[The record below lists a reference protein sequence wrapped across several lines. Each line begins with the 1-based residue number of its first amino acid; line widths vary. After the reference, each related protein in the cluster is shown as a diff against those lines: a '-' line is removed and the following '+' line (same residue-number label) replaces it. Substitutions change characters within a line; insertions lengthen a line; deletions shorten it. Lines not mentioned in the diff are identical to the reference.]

1 MEQERKMD
9 NKKMLY
15 KISPAENS
23 RESVISILDRH
34 PEVEFVSFVGVDVW
48 GYSTDEKIPVRM
60 FIKDF
65 DQMMKNGVQ
74 TDGSSVMLPK
84 IADLNNAKVDII
96 PDRDVNWYVDYNYGN
111 IDEETELP
119 VGTLRIPSLLV
130 HNETLEVGSRV
141 ILKKAISQFKK
152 ELMQLISDNSYIYP
166 YLGIDSADDIAEFE
180 LTSATEL
187 EFWVKTPDDIADR
200 EQLATSQTLKE
211 QYWKRTVGPV
221 RTALERALTILDYYG
236 FEVEMGHKEVGGVK
250 AKLVGTGSFDHV
262 MEQLEID
269 WKYAEALQAADNE
282 AQVKNVVKDVFRYY
296 GLDVTFQ
303 AKPIEQAAGNGE
315 HTHLGVAA
323 KLKDGRKINLFTS
336 LDKNQFMTPIGYGA
350 LMGLLKNYEIINP
363 FVSSTNDALNR
374 LKPGFEAPVCIV
386 TSLGHDPE
394 TPSRNRTVLA
404 GLVREL
410 GNPYSTRF
418 ELRSPNPKS
427 NTYLVIATAY
437 MAMLDG
443 IRAVLEEGKTP
454 SELEKEISKEYGEE
468 GFYLEKDRIY
478 RSEKN
483 VFDEYTPAERNKLF
497 GRAPE
502 TVWENIMAL
511 ETNPGKL
518 AVLYRGNVFNDLTI
532 ASYKEAMIDMWETE
546 LSVRIIH
553 EYQDIVRECVR
564 IKGEDET
571 DLDVENWRRV
581 SDLKAYLMKDSIR
594 KKSLFTRTRN
604 ALIEKDYPLA
614 SMLQVEMHAKVEELI
629 EKYSEYKK
637 NIF

>member
-1 MEQERKMD
+1 
-9 NKKMLY
+9 
-15 KISPAENS
+15 
-23 RESVISILDRH
+23 
-34 PEVEFVSFVGVDVW
+34 
-48 GYSTDEKIPVRM
+48 
-60 FIKDF
+60 
-65 DQMMKNGVQ
+65 
-74 TDGSSVMLPK
+74 
-84 IADLNNAKVDII
+84 
-96 PDRDVNWYVDYNYGN
+96 
-111 IDEETELP
+111 
-119 VGTLRIPSLLV
+119 
-130 HNETLEVGSRV
+130 
-141 ILKKAISQFKK
+141 
-152 ELMQLISDNSYIYP
+152 
-166 YLGIDSADDIAEFE
+166 
-180 LTSATEL
+180 
-187 EFWVKTPDDIADR
+187 
-200 EQLATSQTLKE
+200 
-211 QYWKRTVGPV
+211 YWKRTVGPV
-221 RTALERALTILDYYG
+221 RTALEKALKVLDYYG

-282 AQVKNVVKDVFRYY
+282 AQVKNIVKDIFRYN

-303 AKPIEQAAGNGE
+303 AKPIELAAGNGE

-323 KLKDGRKINLFTS
+323 NLKDGRKINLFTS
-336 LDKNQFMTPIGYGA
+336 LDKDQFMTPIGYGG
-350 LMGLLKNYEIINP
+350 LMGLLKNYEIVNP
-363 FVSSTNDALNR
+363 FISSTNDALNR

-386 TSLGHDPE
+386 TSLGHDPS

-443 IRAVLEEGKTP
+443 IRAVLEAKKTP
-454 SELEKEISKEYGEE
+454 AELEKEISKEYGEE
-468 GFYLEKDRIY
+468 GFYLERDRVY

-502 TVWENIMAL
+502 TVWENISAL
-511 ETNPGKL
+511 DANPEKL
-518 AVLYRGNVFNDLTI
+518 KVLYRGDVFNDLTI
-532 ASYKEAMIDMWETE
+532 ASYKEAMIDMWQTE

-553 EYQDIVRECVR
+553 EYQDIAKECVK
-564 IKGEDET
+564 IEGEEET
-571 DLDVENWRRV
+571 DLDAANWKEVR
-581 SDLKAYLMKDSIR
+581 DLKAYLMKDSIE
-594 KKSLFTRTRN
+594 KKSLSTRIRK
-604 ALIEKDYPLA
+604 ALTDKDYPLA
-614 SMLQVEMHAKVEELI
+614 SLLQVEMHNKIEELI

>member
-1 MEQERKMD
+1 MD
-9 NKKMLY
+9 SKKMLY
-15 KISPAENS
+15 KISPEDNGKD
-23 RESVISILDRH
+23 SVRSILEKH
-34 PEVEFVSFVGVDVW
+34 PEVEFVSLVGVDVW
-48 GYSTDEKIPVRM
+48 GYSTDEKIPVKL
-60 FIKDF
+60 FIEDF

-84 IADLNNAKVDII
+84 IAELNNAKVDII
-96 PDRDVNWYVDYNYGN
+96 PDKDVNWYVDYNYGN
-111 IDEETELP
+111 ISEETGLP

-141 ILKKAISQFKK
+141 ILKKAIKEFKK
-152 ELMQLISDNSYIYP
+152 ELVQLISDNDYICT
-166 YLGIDSADDIAEFE
+166 YLGINSADDIEE
-180 LTSATEL
+180 IVLTSATEL

-221 RTALERALTILDYYG
+221 RTALEKALKVLDCYG

-282 AQVKNVVKDVFRYY
+282 AQVKNIVKDIFRYN

-303 AKPIEQAAGNGE
+303 AKPIELAAGNGE

-323 KLKDGRKINLFTS
+323 NLKDGRKINLFTS
-336 LDKNQFMTPIGYGA
+336 LDKNQFMTPIGYGG
-350 LMGLLKNYEIINP
+350 LMGLLKNYKIVNP
-363 FVSSTNDALNR
+363 FISSTNDALNR

-386 TSLGHDPE
+386 TSLGHDPS

-443 IRAVLEEGKTP
+443 IRAVLEAGKTP
-454 SELEKEISKEYGEE
+454 EELEKEISKEYGEE
-468 GFYLEKDRIY
+468 GFYLERDRVY

-502 TVWENIMAL
+502 TVWENISAL
-511 ETNPGKL
+511 DANPEKL
-518 AVLYRGNVFNDLTI
+518 QVLYRGDVFNDLTI
-532 ASYKEAMIDMWETE
+532 ASYKEAMIDMWQTE

-553 EYQDIVRECVR
+553 EYQDIVKECVK
-564 IKGEDET
+564 IQGEEET
-571 DLDVENWRRV
+571 DLDAVNWKEVR
-581 SDLKAYLMKDSIR
+581 DLKAYLMKDSIE
-594 KKSLFTRTRN
+594 KKSLSTRIRK
-604 ALIEKDYPLA
+604 ALTDKDYPLA
-614 SMLQVEMHAKVEELI
+614 SLLQVEMHNKIEELI

>member
-1 MEQERKMD
+1 MD
-9 NKKMLY
+9 SKKMLY
-15 KISPAENS
+15 KISPEDNGKD
-23 RESVISILDRH
+23 SVRSILEKH
-34 PEVEFVSFVGVDVW
+34 PEVEFVSLVGVDVW
-48 GYSTDEKIPVRM
+48 GYSTDEKIPVKL
-60 FIKDF
+60 FIEDF

-84 IADLNNAKVDII
+84 IAELNNAKVDII
-96 PDRDVNWYVDYNYGN
+96 PDKDVNWYVDYNYGN
-111 IDEETELP
+111 ISEETGLP

-141 ILKKAISQFKK
+141 ILKKAIKEFKK
-152 ELMQLISDNSYIYP
+152 ELVQLISDNDYICT
-166 YLGIDSADDIAEFE
+166 YLGINSADDIEE
-180 LTSATEL
+180 IVLTSATEL

-221 RTALERALTILDYYG
+221 RTALEKALKVLDCYG

-282 AQVKNVVKDVFRYY
+282 AQVKNIVKDIFRYN

-303 AKPIEQAAGNGE
+303 AKPIELAAGNGE

-323 KLKDGRKINLFTS
+323 NLKDGRKINLFTS
-336 LDKNQFMTPIGYGA
+336 LDKNQFMTPIGYGG
-350 LMGLLKNYEIINP
+350 LMGLLKNYEIVNP
-363 FVSSTNDALNR
+363 FISSTNDALNR

-386 TSLGHDPE
+386 TSLGHDPS

-443 IRAVLEEGKTP
+443 IRAVLEAGKTP
-454 SELEKEISKEYGEE
+454 EELEKEISKEYGEE
-468 GFYLEKDRIY
+468 GFYLERDRVY

-502 TVWENIMAL
+502 TVWENISAL
-511 ETNPGKL
+511 DANPEKL
-518 AVLYRGNVFNDLTI
+518 QVLYRGDVFNDLTI
-532 ASYKEAMIDMWETE
+532 ASYKEAMIDMWQTE

-553 EYQDIVRECVR
+553 EYQDIVKECVK
-564 IKGEDET
+564 IQGEEET
-571 DLDVENWRRV
+571 DLDAVNWKEVR
-581 SDLKAYLMKDSIR
+581 DLKAYLMKDSIE
-594 KKSLFTRTRN
+594 KKSLSTRIRK
-604 ALIEKDYPLA
+604 ALTDKDYPLA
-614 SMLQVEMHAKVEELI
+614 SLLQVEMHNKIEELI